1 MLYALPMS
9 TCYLQTEP
17 LPISVPQGEGE
28 WLEHTAQQA
37 HKLFGMMKGGA
48 ENLFKNIKDTSSKVM
63 HTVAGLVSYV
73 LYMIVQLSYS
83 YSTGLTD
90 FLIFR
95 QA

>member
-9 TCYLQTEP
+9 TCFLQTEP
-17 LPISVPQGEGE
+17 LPISVPQEEGE

-73 LYMIVQLSYS
+73 YDCPTIIYL
-83 YSTGLTD
+83 TELTD
-90 FLIFR
+90 FLTFR